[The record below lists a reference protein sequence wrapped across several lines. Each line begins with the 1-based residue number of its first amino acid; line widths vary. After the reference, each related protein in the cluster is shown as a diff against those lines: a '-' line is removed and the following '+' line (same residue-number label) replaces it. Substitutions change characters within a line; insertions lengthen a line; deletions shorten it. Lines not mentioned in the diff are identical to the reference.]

1 MIDRIFMFIHF
12 FNSEYGFEFLT
23 TNVLEIQKASKNL
36 LFKFDIENRKSFIL
50 RYDDFYNRL
59 GEESKLGYVELKNNY
74 DYSQITRSK
83 KWKIK

>member
-12 FNSEYGFEFLT
+12 FNSEYGFEYQ
-23 TNVLEIQKASKNL
+23 NGVLEIQKASKNL
-36 LFKFDIENRKSFIL
+36 LFKFNIKNRKSFIL

-83 KWKIK
+83 K